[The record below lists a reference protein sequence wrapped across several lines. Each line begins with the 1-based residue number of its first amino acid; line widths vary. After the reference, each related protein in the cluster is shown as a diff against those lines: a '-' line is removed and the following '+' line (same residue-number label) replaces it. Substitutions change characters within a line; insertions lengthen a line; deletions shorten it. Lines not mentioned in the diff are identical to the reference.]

1 MGTAVTRFE
10 RNRGDCRV
18 CGKKFKHLPLYGQL
32 NEKYPS
38 SFFIYYN
45 HDFIMSKK
53 LLARQ
58 SLSLSNI
65 LKAIAEP
72 KSLLIFQ
79 YIASESLDS
88 YVLIKK
94 MKFTPKQYYSR
105 ISEITN
111 AGLVIRKNKKYYL
124 TSLGKVVSGLQVTT
138 QKAIDNYWRLKAIDS
153 LNDISKQEKEL
164 LIKQLI
170 DEKDVTELLTKEYSA
185 TIENRLIDSQ
195 ANVDRQTKDKSRLNL
210 MLVEDDP
217 DTALTFKTILTSQ
230 GYNVEAFTDSFEA
243 LKHFIKLNRPY
254 YELVISDIRMPR
266 MNGVQLYQKLKSID
280 HDLKVIFLTALDA
293 ADELVSI
300 LPDMKKSNVIRKP
313 ISIENFINVIE
324 KALNSPHPIS
334 YVHKNHS

>member
-1 MGTAVTRFE
+1 
-10 RNRGDCRV
+10 
-18 CGKKFKHLPLYGQL
+18 
-32 NEKYPS
+32 
-38 SFFIYYN
+38 
-45 HDFIMSKK
+45 MSKK
-53 LLARQ
+53 QLAQQ

-79 YIASESLDS
+79 HIASESLDS
-88 YVLIKK
+88 YLLIKK
-94 MKFTPKQYYSR
+94 MKLTPKQYYSR

-111 AGLVIRKNKKYYL
+111 AGLVNRINRKYYL
-124 TSLGKVVSGLQVTT
+124 TSLGKVVYGLQITA

-164 LIKQLI
+164 LTKQLI
-170 DEKDVTELLTKEYSA
+170 EEKDVTELLTKEYSA
-185 TIENRLIDSQ
+185 TIENRLIEAQ
-195 ANVDRQTKDKSRLNL
+195 TNVDRQTKDKSSLNL

-217 DTALTFKTILTSQ
+217 DTALTFKTILESQ

-254 YELVISDIRMPR
+254 YDLVISDIRMPR

-280 HDLKVIFLTALDA
+280 QGVKVIFLSALDA

-300 LPDMKKSNVIRKP
+300 LPDTKKSDIIRKP
-313 ISIENFINVIE
+313 ISTENFINVIE
-324 KALNSPHPIS
+324 RAMNSPHPIS
-334 YVHKNHS
+334 YVHKNHL